1 MTSQSGNNSDDITFN
16 SIEKSFVSLLLVAYN
31 FLEKVYVFVLRN
43 GLIILTCTILTGIL
57 GYVFSLKTKPVYS
70 LMMIVEHNDLTK
82 RTYAEAIEQLNKLA
96 ISRSYNQ
103 LSHELKLSEGY
114 ARKIKSL
121 KTFNIQGNLLLAD
134 TSTKSDLPFVI
145 RAEVYANSVA
155 DSLQQSLLDYFNA
168 NNYLSQRKET
178 QKKIYEEKIVFISNE
193 LEKLDS
199 LKQQY
204 NQFLNSSGKSA
215 MFYNNAFNP
224 AEIYQQSSDYQNER
238 ELVLTWLNNET
249 KTIKLIEGFKP
260 SIKPVDGKMDEIIL
274 YFSLAGILLGCSL
287 GLVRDLNK
295 LSKRKPG

>member
-1 MTSQSGNNSDDITFN
+1 MTSQSGNNSDDITFD

-31 FLEKVYVFVLRN
+31 FLEKVYLFVLRN

-70 LMMIVEHNDLTK
+70 LMMIVQHNDLTK
-82 RTYAEAIEQLNKLA
+82 RTYAEAIEQLNILA

-103 LSHELKLSEGY
+103 LSQELKLSEGY
-114 ARKIKSL
+114 TSKIKSL
-121 KTFNIQGNLLLAD
+121 KTFNIQGGLLLAD
-134 TSTKSDLPFVI
+134 TSTKTDLPFVI
-145 RAEVYANSVA
+145 RAEVLSNSLA

-168 NNYLSQRKET
+168 NSYLTQRKET
-178 QKKIYEEKIVFISNE
+178 RKKIYEEKIVFISNE
-193 LEKLDS
+193 LERLDS

-204 NQFLNSSGKSA
+204 NQFLSSSGKSA

-238 ELVLTWLNNET
+238 ELVLTWLNNEI

-260 SIKPVDGKMDEIIL
+260 SIKPVDGKMDKIIL
-274 YFSLAGILLGCSL
+274 YFSLVGILLGCFL